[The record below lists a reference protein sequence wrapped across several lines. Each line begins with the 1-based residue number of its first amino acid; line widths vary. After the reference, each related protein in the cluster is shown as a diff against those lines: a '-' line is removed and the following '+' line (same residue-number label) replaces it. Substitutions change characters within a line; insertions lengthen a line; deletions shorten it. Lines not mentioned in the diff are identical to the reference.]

1 MSNLLK
7 FELQSIRNEIETILE
22 DRTIAYPVHEALSA
36 VKNNI
41 NSALEMADV
50 LLDTHSSLCDSTRE
64 NTAVAYLDSKY
75 VNLVF
80 EERAHSYKLNTDDPK
95 ILGELLDAVALNC
108 NNANIEYVRIEV
120 EKGLINYS
128 KVDTDQLFER
138 LGAFSATTNT
148 VVILPADLI
157 VVTKKEDIAKSKG
170 K

>member
-7 FELQSIRNEIETILE
+7 FELQSIRNELETILE
-22 DRTIAYPVHEALSA
+22 DKTITYAVHISLSA

-41 NSALEMADV
+41 DSALEMADV

-64 NTAVAYLDSKY
+64 NTAVAYLDSKR
-75 VNLVF
+75 VNLIF
-80 EERAHSYKLNTDDPK
+80 DGRGHSYKLNTDDPK
-95 ILGELLDAVALNC
+95 ILGELLDTVALNC
-108 NNANIEYVRIEV
+108 NSTEIEYVRIEV
-120 EKGLINYS
+120 EKGLIDYS

-138 LGAFSATTNT
+138 LGAFSATTNA

-157 VVTKKEDIAKSKG
+157 VVTKKEDIAKSKA